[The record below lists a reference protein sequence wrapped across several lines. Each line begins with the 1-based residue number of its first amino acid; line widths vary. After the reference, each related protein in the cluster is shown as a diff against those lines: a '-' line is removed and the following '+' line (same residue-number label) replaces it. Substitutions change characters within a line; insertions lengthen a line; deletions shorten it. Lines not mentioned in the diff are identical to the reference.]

1 MDRCV
6 IVTACLS
13 DPEELGCLT
22 GPNDCLL
29 CADGGY
35 EYVCAAG
42 LHPHIVI
49 GDFDS
54 GAEPAGEAVLRVP
67 AEKDETDTFLC
78 LRWGMEQGFREFL
91 ILGGLSGRLDHTLAN
106 LQLLEWA
113 GERGLHVSIADGR
126 NTARLVRAGE
136 LLRLERRTGCK
147 LSVFACSQEARGV
160 CLRGVKYPLEQGVLT
175 RQFPLGVSNEFTA
188 PTAEITCGDG
198 LLLVVTSAD

>member
-1 MDRCV
+1 MKRCV

-13 DPEELGCLT
+13 DPEEPGRT
-22 GPNDCLL
+22 AGPEDCLL

-35 EYVCAAG
+35 GYVRAAG
-42 LHPHIVI
+42 LHPHRVI

-54 GAEPAGEAVLRVP
+54 IAEPAEETVLRVP

-113 GERGLHVSIADGR
+113 GEHGLHASIADGR
-126 NTARLVRAGE
+126 NTARLVCAGE
-136 LLRLERRTGCK
+136 TLRMERRTGCK
-147 LSVFACSQEARGV
+147 LSVFAWSQEARGV
-160 CLRGVKYPLEQGVLT
+160 CLRGVKYPLEQGVLA

-188 PTAEITCGDG
+188 PAAEITCGEG
-198 LLLVVTSAD
+198 MLLVVTSAD